1 MINLLLA
8 LITVLLTIFSW
19 LKDIR
24 SQDKEKRLYGI
35 LSIAL
40 IFIAAVLT
48 IIKDRDSATQIQTM
62 NQVINEKNVQIG
74 SLNKIIEKFEPQAQA
89 EESPSNFR

>member
-8 LITVLLTIFSW
+8 LIRVLLTIFSW

-35 LSIAL
+35 LSTAL

-62 NQVINEKNVQIG
+62 NQVINEKKCTDRQ
-74 SLNKIIEKFEPQAQA
+74 S
-89 EESPSNFR
+89 